1 MMGLEQLIGRASRL
15 LWRAIVTH
23 GLRTIYRMGHRGA
36 VPKRDLGGGTANPM
50 RRLTHW
56 RRVFAWVLMG
66 VFTLLIGAGNALPT
80 SAQLLGNSAKAPI
93 VIDGRPLFNVG
104 SSGNFTA
111 EERAEIINQILAQ
124 ELQAGILAN
133 RPVELVIEEEQQ
145 QTILQSAN
153 SRRNLLTVTQAD
165 VIPGN
170 TIARQAEQWQ
180 QVLTQ
185 ALEQATLERRSD
197 YVRQALLY
205 SAIVL
210 IVALLMQLGLWL
222 AGRFTARQLGRWQTD
237 PSHPLAPWARSLRL
251 LLQLALIGVQFGM
264 WVAVGLYV
272 TDLFPQVRGGRYRL
286 FDVLTAPIF
295 GVGNANY
302 SALDLLLLLAL
313 TIGLWFLIRATTQL
327 FRLYI
332 LSRTGADTRIQQ
344 MIAVFVQGIL
354 MFLGVIVL
362 LQLWGVD
369 VRSLAIV
376 ASALGVGIGFGVQN
390 ITNNLISGL
399 IIILERPIQ
408 VGDFVK
414 VGDLLGVVER
424 IGARSTEIR
433 TMDQVTIIVPNSR
446 FLEHEVINW
455 NHSDPISR
463 LRIPVGVAYQSD
475 VRQVQLALL
484 EAARNHPEVLLKP
497 PPQVWFQEFGES
509 ALRFELLVWIGEP
522 RKQLQVKSDL
532 YYQIEASLRRVGIAV
547 PFPQR
552 EVHLRSPQLEAIL
565 DHWRSHTGLRE
576 ATPSLATAA
585 DNPPPLAVS
594 PDPASIPRTPQ
605 PLFLEDM
612 PPEKLVTAMR
622 ADTGVT
628 IADRTYRLNHYPAC
642 FVGSEAVAWLIHA
655 YGCTRETAIQVG
667 QWLLEH
673 HQITPVDG
681 GTAFQDGYC
690 FYRFAIDTQQLQ
702 ANAGQAQARQD
713 NKD

>member
-1 MMGLEQLIGRASRL
+1 MMGLAQLIGQ
-15 LWRAIVTH
+15 AI
-23 GLRTIYRMGHRGA
+23 GGCWRTIIPHGFRIGYGMGYRGTLLGRQRLRRRAAIPMCRQTRWRGI
-36 VPKRDLGGGTANPM
+36 V
-50 RRLTHW
+50 
-56 RRVFAWVLMG
+56 AWVLTG
-66 VFTLLIGAGNALPT
+66 VFAILILAGNALPT
-80 SAQLLGNSAKAPI
+80 AAQLLGNSAKAPI

-124 ELQAGILAN
+124 ELEASILAN
-133 RPVELVIEEEQQ
+133 QPVELVIKEEQQ

-170 TIARQAEQWQ
+170 TIARQAEQWRQ
-180 QVLTQ
+180 ELTQ

-210 IVALLMQLGLWL
+210 MVALLVQLGLWL
-222 AGRFTARQLGRWQTD
+222 AGRFTARQLGRWQAD

-251 LLQLALIGVQFGM
+251 LLQLALIGVQLGM
-264 WVAVGLYV
+264 WVAVSLYV

-497 PPQVWFQEFGES
+497 PPQVWFQEFGDS
-509 ALRFELLVWIGEP
+509 ALKFELLVWIGEP

-532 YYQIEASLRRVGIAV
+532 YYQIEASLRRAAIEV

-552 EVHLRSPQLEAIL
+552 DIHLRSPQLDAIL
-565 DHWRSHTGLRE
+565 DHWRSHTVPRE
-576 ATPSLATAA
+576 ETRLLGTTTGNEPPTDPAPLPATPRPTCLGDIT
-585 DNPPPLAVS
+585 
-594 PDPASIPRTPQ
+594 
-605 PLFLEDM
+605 
-612 PPEKLVTAMR
+612 PEKLVAAMR

-642 FVGSEAVAWLIHA
+642 FVGSEAVAWLIHT
-655 YGCTRETAIQVG
+655 YGCTREAAIQAG
-667 QWLLEH
+667 QWLLAQ
-673 HQITPVDG
+673 HQMTAVDG
-681 GTAFQDGYC
+681 GTTFEDGYR
-690 FYRFAIDTQQLQ
+690 FYRFAIDADQLQ
-702 ANAGQAQARQD
+702 AKARESNQPH
-713 NKD
+713 